1 MSLKQLKIIEKH
13 PKAKKVNLKEEN
25 LKHQNKTLL
34 KEIIKTR
41 KAWLLLKS
49 LNQKVSNMIKK
60 VKYQVL
66 QEVPK
71 LLNQAQ
77 WLRSLFIKFKETMM
91 MNGPLLLNLI
101 LNFSKNK
108 SSLKEWENKNLKRK
122 LKSSLINKW
131 RKKEE
136 KKKEKKKN

>member
-1 MSLKQLKIIEKH
+1 MSPKQLKIIEKH
-13 PKAKKVNLKEEN
+13 LKAKKVNLKEEN

-41 KAWLLLKS
+41 KVWLLLKS

-60 VKYQVL
+60 VKCQVL

-71 LLNQAQ
+71 LLNQAR

-91 MNGPLLLNLI
+91 MNGPLLLNSI

-108 SSLKEWENKNLKRK
+108 SSLKE
-122 LKSSLINKW
+122 
-131 RKKEE
+131 
-136 KKKEKKKN
+136 